1 MVVDTSSLVCII
13 LAEPEAA
20 LHAKTLVSQPANVI
34 SAANWFETM
43 MVVRGRRGEIGTEE
57 LEQLL
62 IFAKIETVAI
72 DHRMAQVAFDA
83 WLHFG
88 KGRHPATLNFG
99 DCFSYALAKLRG
111 EPLLFKGD
119 DFSKTDVI
127 SAL

>member
-20 LHAKTLVSQPANVI
+20 LHAKTLVNRSDNVI

-72 DHRMAQVAFDA
+72 DGRMAQVAFNA

-88 KGRHPATLNFG
+88 KGRHPAALNFG

-111 EPLLFKGD
+111 EPLLKKGD
-119 DFSKTDVI
+119 DFPKTDVI
-127 SAL
+127 PAL